1 LTSRVVD
8 AVWLIVPLVP
18 VIVSDSA
25 QGTVEVEVCMV
36 SVEEP
41 PVLIDAGLKPPLVI
55 PVGKPDSLPTLKFT
69 VPVKP
74 LRGVT
79 VTVYVVS
86 PPGTTSCA
94 AGPTVM
100 EKSGLVGST
109 VIVRVGGLGSEL
121 PVASIVV
128 SEIVYVPGTP
138 NVTFP
143 GFCAVD
149 VAGVPPG
156 NTQEYP
162 EAAVP
167 EPKLI
172 ALPAVI
178 VTLPDASAGG
188 FVVIVPLGGTA
199 E

>member
-1 LTSRVVD
+1 VVR
-8 AVWLIVPLVP
+8 I
-18 VIVSDSA
+18 
-25 QGTVEVEVCMV
+25 V

-41 PVLIDAGLKPPLVI
+41 PVLIEAGLKPPLVI

-79 VTVYVVS
+79 VTVYVAS

-94 AGPTVM
+94 GGPTVIV
-100 EKSGLVGST
+100 KSGLVGST

-121 PVASIVV
+121 PVPSITV
-128 SEIVYVPGTP
+128 SEMVYVPGTL
-138 NVTFP
+138 NVMFP

-149 VAGVPPG
+149 VAGFPPG
-156 NTQEYP
+156 NTQEYF
-162 EAAVP
+162 EALVLV
-167 EPKLI
+167 PKLI

-178 VTLPDASAGG
+178 VISPDGAVMAP
-188 FVVIVPLGGTA
+188 VGGTR

>member
-1 LTSRVVD
+1 MVR
-8 AVWLIVPLVP
+8 
-18 VIVSDSA
+18 
-25 QGTVEVEVCMV
+25 MV
-36 SVEEP
+36 SVEEEP

-121 PVASIVV
+121 PVASIIV
-128 SEIVYVPGTP
+128 SEVVYVPDTP

-156 NTQEYP
+156 NTQEYF
-162 EAAVP
+162 EAVEV

-178 VTLPDASAGG
+178 VTSPDGA
-188 FVVIVPLGGTA
+188 VIVPLGATP

>member
-1 LTSRVVD
+1 M
-8 AVWLIVPLVP
+8 A
-18 VIVSDSA
+18 
-25 QGTVEVEVCMV
+25 VEVRIV

-41 PVLIDAGLKPPLVI
+41 PVVINGGLKPPLVI
-55 PVGKPDSLPTLKFT
+55 PVGKPFWLSTLKFT

-86 PPGTTSCA
+86 PPGTTSWA

-109 VIVRVGGLGSEL
+109 VIVRVGGFGSEL
-121 PVASIVV
+121 LVASITV
-128 SEIVYVPGTP
+128 SEVVYVPGTL
-138 NVTFP
+138 NVTLP

-156 NTQEYP
+156 NTQEYL
-162 EAAVP
+162 EALVLVP
-167 EPKLI
+167 K
-172 ALPAVI
+172 
-178 VTLPDASAGG
+178 
-188 FVVIVPLGGTA
+188 
-199 E
+199 

>member
-1 LTSRVVD
+1 VK
-8 AVWLIVPLVP
+8 
-18 VIVSDSA
+18 
-25 QGTVEVEVCMV
+25 VEVCIV

-74 LRGVT
+74 LSGVT
-79 VTVYVVS
+79 VTVYVAS
-86 PPGTTSCA
+86 PPGTTSRA
-94 AGPTVM
+94 TGPTVM

-121 PVASIVV
+121 PVASITV
-128 SEIVYVPGTP
+128 SEIVYVPGPP
-138 NVTFP
+138 NVTLP

-156 NTQEYP
+156 KTQEYL
-162 EAAVP
+162 EALVLV
-167 EPKLI
+167 PKLI
-172 ALPAVI
+172 ALPAVM
-178 VTLPDASAGG
+178 VTSPDGAVMAP
-188 FVVIVPLGGTA
+188 VGGTR

>member
-1 LTSRVVD
+1 M
-8 AVWLIVPLVP
+8 
-18 VIVSDSA
+18 
-25 QGTVEVEVCMV
+25 EVEVCIV

-41 PVLIDAGLKPPLVI
+41 PVLIDAGLKPPLVM

-121 PVASIVV
+121 PVASMTV
-128 SEIVYVPGTP
+128 SEVVYVPGPP
-138 NVTFP
+138 NVTSP

-156 NTQEYP
+156 NTQEYF
-162 EAAVP
+162 EAAVV

-178 VTLPDASAGG
+178 VTSPDGAI
-188 FVVIVPLGGTA
+188 IVPLGGTL

>member
-1 LTSRVVD
+1 MR
-8 AVWLIVPLVP
+8 I
-18 VIVSDSA
+18 
-25 QGTVEVEVCMV
+25 V
-36 SVEEP
+36 SVEKP
-41 PVLIDAGLKPPLVI
+41 PVLIDAVLKPPLVT

-79 VTVYVVS
+79 VTVYVAS

-100 EKSGLVGST
+100 LNSGLVGST

-121 PVASIVV
+121 PVASITV

-138 NVTFP
+138 NVTLS

-156 NTQEYP
+156 NTQEYL
-162 EAAVP
+162 EALALV
-167 EPKLI
+167 PKLI

-178 VTLPDASAGG
+178 VISPGG
-188 FVVIVPLGGTA
+188 AVMAPVGGTR

>member
-1 LTSRVVD
+1 M
-8 AVWLIVPLVP
+8 
-18 VIVSDSA
+18 
-25 QGTVEVEVCMV
+25 EVEVRIV
-36 SVEEP
+36 SVEAP
-41 PVLIDAGLKPPLVI
+41 PVLIDGGLKPPLVI
-55 PVGKPDSLPTLKFT
+55 PVGKPDSLLTLKLT

-79 VTVYVVS
+79 VTVYVAS

-121 PVASIVV
+121 PVASITV

-138 NVTFP
+138 NLTFP

-156 NTQEYP
+156 NTQEYLK
-162 EAAVP
+162 ALVVV
-167 EPKLI
+167 PKLI

-178 VTLPDASAGG
+178 VTSPDGA
-188 FVVIVPLGGTA
+188 VIAPLGGTR

>member
-1 LTSRVVD
+1 
-8 AVWLIVPLVP
+8 
-18 VIVSDSA
+18 
-25 QGTVEVEVCMV
+25 MV

-86 PPGTTSCA
+86 PPGTTPCA

-100 EKSGLVGST
+100 EKSGLAGGT

-121 PVASIVV
+121 PVASITV
-128 SEIVYVPGTP
+128 SEVVYVPDAT

-162 EAAVP
+162 EAVVL
-167 EPKLI
+167 EPKFN

-178 VTLPDASAGG
+178 VTSVDGA
-188 FVVIVPLGGTA
+188 VIIPLGGT
-199 E
+199 EE

>member
-1 LTSRVVD
+1 
-8 AVWLIVPLVP
+8 
-18 VIVSDSA
+18 
-25 QGTVEVEVCMV
+25 MV
-36 SVEEP
+36 SVEEEP

-121 PVASIVV
+121 PVASITV
-128 SEIVYVPGTP
+128 SEVVYVPDTP

-143 GFCAVD
+143 GFCSVD
-149 VAGVPPG
+149 VPCVPSGSVPPG
-156 NTQEYP
+156 NTQEYF
-162 EAAVP
+162 EAVVVV
-167 EPKLI
+167 PKLI

-178 VTLPDASAGG
+178 VTSLDGA
-188 FVVIVPLGGTA
+188 VIIPLSGT
-199 E
+199 EE

>member
-1 LTSRVVD
+1 M
-8 AVWLIVPLVP
+8 
-18 VIVSDSA
+18 
-25 QGTVEVEVCMV
+25 EVEVRIV

-55 PVGKPDSLPTLKFT
+55 PAGKPDSLPTPKFT

-74 LRGVT
+74 LTGAT

-86 PPGTTSCA
+86 PPGNTCCS
-94 AGPTVM
+94 AGPTEM

-121 PVASIVV
+121 PVASITV
-128 SEIVYVPGTP
+128 SEIVYVPGTL

-156 NTQEYP
+156 NTQEYL
-162 EAAVP
+162 EALVLV
-167 EPKLI
+167 PKLI
-172 ALPAVI
+172 TLPAVI
-178 VTLPDASAGG
+178 VTLPDGA
-188 FVVIVPLGGTA
+188 VIAPLGGA
-199 E
+199 RE

>member
-1 LTSRVVD
+1 
-8 AVWLIVPLVP
+8 
-18 VIVSDSA
+18 
-25 QGTVEVEVCMV
+25 MV
-36 SVEEP
+36 SVEEEP

-86 PPGTTSCA
+86 PPENTSCA

-121 PVASIVV
+121 PVASITV
-128 SEIVYVPGTP
+128 SEVVYVPDAP
-138 NVTFP
+138 NVTSP

-149 VAGVPPG
+149 PVDVAGIPPG
-156 NTQEYP
+156 NTQEYF
-162 EAAVP
+162 EAVLV

-178 VTLPDASAGG
+178 VTSLDGA
-188 FVVIVPLGGTA
+188 VIIPLSGT
-199 E
+199 EE

>member
-1 LTSRVVD
+1 
-8 AVWLIVPLVP
+8 
-18 VIVSDSA
+18 
-25 QGTVEVEVCMV
+25 MV

-41 PVLIDAGLKPPLVI
+41 PVLIDAGLKPPLAI

-86 PPGTTSCA
+86 PPGTTCCA

-109 VIVRVGGLGSEL
+109 VIVRVGGLRSEL
-121 PVASIVV
+121 PVASTTV
-128 SEIVYVPGTP
+128 SEVVYVPDTP

-143 GFCAVD
+143 GFCAVGPVD

-162 EAAVP
+162 EAVVL
-167 EPKLI
+167 EPKFN

-178 VTLPDASAGG
+178 VTSVDGA
-188 FVVIVPLGGTA
+188 VIIPLGGT
-199 E
+199 EE

>member
-1 LTSRVVD
+1 
-8 AVWLIVPLVP
+8 
-18 VIVSDSA
+18 
-25 QGTVEVEVCMV
+25 V
-36 SVEEP
+36 SVEDP
-41 PVLIDAGLKPPLVI
+41 PVVIDAGLKPPLVI
-55 PVGKPDSLPTLKFT
+55 PVGKPDSLPTLKLT

-86 PPGTTSCA
+86 PPGTTSWA

-121 PVASIVV
+121 PVASITV
-128 SEIVYVPGTP
+128 SEIVYVPAAL

-156 NTQEYP
+156 NTQEYL
-162 EAAVP
+162 EALVLV
-167 EPKLI
+167 PKLI
-172 ALPAVI
+172 TLPAVI
-178 VTLPDASAGG
+178 VISPDGA
-188 FVVIVPLGGTA
+188 VIAPVGGTR

>member
-1 LTSRVVD
+1 
-8 AVWLIVPLVP
+8 
-18 VIVSDSA
+18 
-25 QGTVEVEVCMV
+25 VEVEVCIV

-41 PVLIDAGLKPPLVI
+41 PVPIDAGLKPPLVI

-86 PPGTTSCA
+86 LPGTTSWA
-94 AGPTVM
+94 AGTTVM
-100 EKSGLVGST
+100 EKSGLVGRT

-121 PVASIVV
+121 PVASITV

-138 NVTFP
+138 NLTFP

-156 NTQEYP
+156 NTQEYLK
-162 EAAVP
+162 ALVLV
-167 EPKLI
+167 PKLI
-172 ALPAVI
+172 TLPAVI
-178 VTLPDASAGG
+178 VISPDGAVMAP
-188 FVVIVPLGGTA
+188 VGGTR

>member
-1 LTSRVVD
+1 
-8 AVWLIVPLVP
+8 
-18 VIVSDSA
+18 
-25 QGTVEVEVCMV
+25 MV

-74 LRGVT
+74 LKGMT
-79 VTVYVVS
+79 VMVYVTT
-86 PPGTTSCA
+86 PPGITSCS

-100 EKSGLVGST
+100 EKSGPVGRT

-121 PVASIVV
+121 PVASITVREV
-128 SEIVYVPGTP
+128 EYVPGTL

-156 NTQEYP
+156 NTHEYV
-162 EAAVP
+162 EALVLV
-167 EPKLI
+167 PKLI

-178 VTLPDASAGG
+178 VISPDGA
-188 FVVIVPLGGTA
+188 VIAPV
-199 E
+199 

>member
-1 LTSRVVD
+1 
-8 AVWLIVPLVP
+8 
-18 VIVSDSA
+18 
-25 QGTVEVEVCMV
+25 MV
-36 SVEEP
+36 SVEEEP
-41 PVLIDAGLKPPLVI
+41 PVLIDAGLKPLLVI

-79 VTVYVVS
+79 VTVYVVETTAPS
-86 PPGTTSCA
+86 RTTSCA

-121 PVASIVV
+121 PVASITV
-128 SEIVYVPGTP
+128 SELVYVPDTP

-156 NTQEYP
+156 NTQEYF
-162 EAAVP
+162 EAVVP

-178 VTLPDASAGG
+178 VISVDGA
-188 FVVIVPLGGTA
+188 VIVPLGGT
-199 E
+199 EE

>member
-1 LTSRVVD
+1 
-8 AVWLIVPLVP
+8 
-18 VIVSDSA
+18 
-25 QGTVEVEVCMV
+25 VEVEVCIV

-41 PVLIDAGLKPPLVI
+41 PVLIDGGLKPPLVI

-79 VTVYVVS
+79 VTVYVAS

-121 PVASIVV
+121 PVASITV
-128 SEIVYVPGTP
+128 SEIVYVPGTL
-138 NVTFP
+138 NLTFP

-156 NTQEYP
+156 NTQEYLK
-162 EAAVP
+162 ALVLV
-167 EPKLI
+167 PKLST
-172 ALPAVI
+172 LPAVI
-178 VTLPDASAGG
+178 VISPDGAVMAP
-188 FVVIVPLGGTA
+188 VGGTR

>member
-1 LTSRVVD
+1 
-8 AVWLIVPLVP
+8 
-18 VIVSDSA
+18 
-25 QGTVEVEVCMV
+25 MV
-36 SVEEP
+36 SVEEEP
-41 PVLIDAGLKPPLVI
+41 PVLIDAGLKPLLVI

-79 VTVYVVS
+79 VTVYVLYVV
-86 PPGTTSCA
+86 PLGGTTTSRA

-100 EKSGLVGST
+100 EKSGLAGST
-109 VIVRVGGLGSEL
+109 VIVRVGGFGSEL
-121 PVASIVV
+121 PVASITV
-128 SEIVYVPGTP
+128 SEVVYVPDTL

-156 NTQEYP
+156 NTQEYF
-162 EAAVP
+162 EAAVI

-178 VTLPDASAGG
+178 VISPDGA
-188 FVVIVPLGGTA
+188 VIVPLGGTP